1 MGQADQSMYKG
12 PEARESIAVWRNC
25 RMFSVVGVQHSQ
37 GKVGG
42 ELRLERVAGS

>member
-1 MGQADQSMYKG
+1 MCQADQSMRKG
-12 PEARESIAVWRNC
+12 PEARKSIVVRRNC

-37 GKVGG
+37 GKVRG